1 MLLHINL
8 WYLNNAYKKVILF
21 KNIIKKIEG
30 TSLEI
35 SMLKKMKKL
44 PGNENFRRM
53 TLLDVSS
60 KFSQN
65 YLELFFIVS
74 TNRTNKSFRIDF
86 LENIAWKLQFFR
98 K

>member
-1 MLLHINL
+1 
-8 WYLNNAYKKVILF
+8 
-21 KNIIKKIEG
+21 
-30 TSLEI
+30 
-35 SMLKKMKKL
+35 MKKL

-86 LENIAWKLQFFR
+86 FR
-98 K
+98 KYSLQTSIFQKITLHILFEIWMQLTLQIFF